1 MIIEIVLIFVNLLV
15 VNAASSDYLKMIQA
29 PPPID
34 PCYDEER
41 AKKCI
46 PDFVNAA
53 FGVPVKASS
62 ICGARGVQSYCE
74 TAGNLNSNYGPKC
87 TVCDE
92 SDPKRRFPA
101 VALTDVNNSN
111 NVTCWR
117 SEPLPDS
124 RAADNV
130 TLVLSL
136 GKKFELTYIT

>member
-1 MIIEIVLIFVNLLV
+1 MKIFILAILIYSSSAF
-15 VNAASSDYLKMIQA
+15 SSDYFKMIQA
-29 PPPID
+29 PPPED

-62 ICGARGVQSYCE
+62 VCGAKGVQTYCPNAVE
-74 TAGNLNSNYGPKC
+74 GFGGGTSKAC
-87 TVCDE
+87 IVCDE
-92 SDPKRRFPA
+92 SDPKRRFPPT
-101 VALTDVNNSN
+101 ALTDVNNSN

-117 SEPLPDS
+117 SEPIVDS
-124 RAADNV
+124 NKNDNV
-130 TLVLSL
+130 TLILSL